1 MLQAIIT
8 GCAECG
14 VDRCL
19 SRNKSTGLFDCR
31 VCDSS
36 YTEGEWY
43 QKWAENRSDYTT
55 YAYMSRNRSKTPHG
69 RRVLGL
75 PSGHPDLWASSEKDA
90 MRICE
95 KHDINYETQEFLTG
109 EAKSR
114 AIEAARA
121 EVGVNS

>member
-1 MLQAIIT
+1 MLVAIIT
-8 GCAECG
+8 NCAECG

-19 SRNKSTGLFDCR
+19 SRLPDTEIFQCR
-31 VCDSS
+31 ACKAQ
-36 YTEGEWY
+36 YREGEWY
-43 QKWAENRSDYTT
+43 TKTAEKRSDLTT

-90 MRICE
+90 MRICD
-95 KHDINYETQEFLTG
+95 KHNINYETQEFLTG
-109 EAKSR
+109 EDKSR

-121 EVGVNS
+121 VNGVKS